1 MSWAAFG
8 ETFVT
13 LFVITD
19 PVGNAPSSS
28 RSRTASTPRE
38 RQRAAIR
45 AVIAAGALILGFA
58 IFGELVLRY
67 LDVSIESLSIA
78 GGLLLLL
85 VALEMLRGTDFPTG
99 DSEDVALVP
108 LATPL
113 VAGPGA
119 IATAIVLW
127 REHPHA
133 GGHAAVIL
141 AILAAVTCVGLALL
155 VAERLDA
162 LARTRR
168 SSRSSTRVFGLLLSA
183 IAVQLV
189 VNGVLSSPMPP
200 QPSRASAFDSDCRV
214 VSIPACRSPSRAT
227 RSSTAAIV
235 NAAGSRSGTTSSHV
249 ERRRH
254 RRARPRAHRVD
265 RRDRLALAVLVRV
278 DQHAAAPRLRPLPS
292 SRASGCARTIA
303 AATSSANARESS

>member
-13 LFVITD
+13 PFVITD
-19 PVGNAPSSS
+19 PIGNAPVFLAVTH
-28 RSRTASTPRE
+28 RLTAAE

-45 AVIAAGALILGFA
+45 AVFAAGVLILGFA
-58 IFGELVLRY
+58 VFGELVLRY
-67 LDVSIESLSIA
+67 LDVTIESLSIA

-133 GGHAAVIL
+133 GGHLAVIL
-141 AILAAVTCVGLALL
+141 AIFASVACVGGALL
-155 VAERLDA
+155 MLAERL
-162 LARTRR
+162 TR
-168 SSRSSTRVFGLLLSA
+168 SVNSAFFSFLTRVFGLLLSA

-189 VNGVLSSPMPP
+189 VNGI
-200 QPSRASAFDSDCRV
+200 Q
-214 VSIPACRSPSRAT
+214 
-227 RSSTAAIV
+227 
-235 NAAGSRSGTTSSHV
+235 G
-249 ERRRH
+249 
-254 RRARPRAHRVD
+254 
-265 RRDRLALAVLVRV
+265 LV
-278 DQHAAAPRLRPLPS
+278 
-292 SRASGCARTIA
+292 
-303 AATSSANARESS
+303 